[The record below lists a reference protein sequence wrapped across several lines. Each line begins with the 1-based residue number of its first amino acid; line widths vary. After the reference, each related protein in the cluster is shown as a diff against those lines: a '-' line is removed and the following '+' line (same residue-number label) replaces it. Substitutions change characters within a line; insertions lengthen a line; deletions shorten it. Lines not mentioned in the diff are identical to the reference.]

1 MIETGAQSAASFHLA
16 GIVPVASQPLDF
28 NFPWHD
34 SLMPIGK
41 DYLAAERAV
50 LECAWA
56 GCETIW
62 VVCHR
67 DMQPIIKN
75 RIGEWIHDP
84 NWLIQ
89 KQLYPS
95 NYYRKIPIYY
105 VPIHPKDKDKRDC
118 LGWSALYGA
127 LTSYHISRKISKWV
141 IPDKFYCAFPYGV
154 YDPSQ
159 IRKQRKKISSKES
172 FFLTSNGRSVKN
184 GEYLGFTFDGEDFKV
199 CRRELRKEGTP
210 GSGPDKRMFPP
221 EERWSARFFPI
232 DKVFKHVI
240 MKEGNGFE
248 IEGYHKID
256 SWDEYRKYI
265 ASGDEHAKP
274 EFFKPKSLNKIGDEG
289 EINEENS

>member
-1 MIETGAQSAASFHLA
+1 MIETGAQYSSSFHLA

-67 DMQPIIKN
+67 DMQPIIKD
-75 RIGEWIHDP
+75 RIGEWIYDP

-89 KQLYPS
+89 KKLYLS
-95 NYYRKIPIYY
+95 NHQRRIPIYY

-127 LTSYHISRKISKWV
+127 LSAYHIARKISRWV

-154 YDPSQ
+154 YDPAQ
-159 IRKQRKKISSKES
+159 LRKQRKKISSKEP
-172 FFLTSNGRSVKN
+172 FYLTHEGRSVKN

-210 GSGPDKRMFPP
+210 GRNEETKKRLPP

-240 MKEGNGFE
+240 MGAEDGFE

-256 SWDEYRKYI
+256 SWKDYTNYI
-265 ASGDEHAKP
+265 ASGEEHIKP
-274 EFFKPKSLNKIGDEG
+274 EHFKPKKWNKIGDE
-289 EINEENS
+289 

>member
-1 MIETGAQSAASFHLA
+1 MIETGAQNISSFHLA

-41 DYLAAERAV
+41 DYLAVERAV

-75 RIGEWIHDP
+75 RIGEWIQDP

-89 KQLYPS
+89 KQLYMS
-95 NYYRKIPIYY
+95 NYYRRIPVYY

-127 LTSYHISRKISKWV
+127 LSAYHISRKISKWV

-159 IRKQRKKISSKES
+159 LRKQRKKISSKAP
-172 FFLTSNGRSVKN
+172 FFLTSEGKSVKN

-210 GSGPDKRMFPP
+210 GRNEETGRKLPP

-240 MKEGNGFE
+240 MGAEDGFE

-256 SWDEYRKYI
+256 SWKDYTKYI
-265 ASGDEHAKP
+265 ASGEEHIKP
-274 EFFKPKSLNKIGDEG
+274 EHFKPKKWNKIGDE
-289 EINEENS
+289 

>member
-1 MIETGAQSAASFHLA
+1 MIESGAKNINSFHLA

-41 DYLAAERAV
+41 DYLAVERAV

-67 DMQPIIKN
+67 EMQPIIKD
-75 RIGEWIHDP
+75 RLGEWIFDP
-84 NWLIQ
+84 NWLLQ
-89 KQLYPS
+89 KEFYHS
-95 NYYRKIPIYY
+95 NVQRRLPIYY
-105 VPIHPKDKDKRDC
+105 VPIHPKDRDRRDC

-127 LTSYHISRKISKWV
+127 LSAYHISRKISRWV

-159 IRKQRKKISSKES
+159 LRKERKNISSSKT
-172 FFLTSNGRSVKN
+172 FFLTSGGKSVKN
-184 GEYLGFTFDGEDFKV
+184 GEYLGFTFDGEDFKK
-199 CRRELRKEGTP
+199 CRRELRREGTP
-210 GSGPDKRMFPP
+210 GEDAETGRMLPQ
-221 EERWSARFFPI
+221 EKRWSARYFPV

-240 MKEGNGFE
+240 MNKEESFE
-248 IEGYHKID
+248 VEGYHNID
-256 SWDEYRKYI
+256 SWENYTRFI
-265 ASGDEHAKP
+265 GSGDKHEKP
-274 EFFKPKSLNKIGDEG
+274 EFFKPKRWNKVGDEF
-289 EINEENS
+289 EEDD

>member
-1 MIETGAQSAASFHLA
+1 MIESGTKNINSFHLA

-41 DYLAAERAV
+41 DYLAVERAA

-67 DMQPIIKN
+67 EMQPIIKD
-75 RIGEWIHDP
+75 RLGEWLFDP

-89 KQLYPS
+89 KKLYLS
-95 NYYRKIPIYY
+95 NHQRRIPIYY
-105 VPIHPKDKDKRDC
+105 VPIHPKDRDRRDC

-127 LTSYHISRKISKWV
+127 LSAYHISRKISRWV

-159 IRKQRKKISSKES
+159 IRKQRKNISSART
-172 FFLTSNGRSVKN
+172 FFLTSEGKSVKN
-184 GEYLGFTFDGEDFKV
+184 GEYLGFTFDGEDFKL
-199 CRRELRKEGTP
+199 CRRELRREGTP
-210 GSGPDKRMFPP
+210 GWDENKRRLPP
-221 EERWSARFFPI
+221 EERWSARYFPI

-240 MKEGNGFE
+240 MNKEEGFE

-256 SWDEYRKYI
+256 SWDTYTKFI
-265 ASGDEHAKP
+265 GSGDKHEKP
-274 EFFKPKSLNKIGDEG
+274 EFFKPKKWNKIGAEG
-289 EINEENS
+289 QDD